1 MRKIFLLLTFLIT
14 NFTFSQSPAEDLGKS
29 LYNLINRKDNS
40 SKNFYK
46 EIVNKTVVINSSS
59 NARFS
64 GGKTRSGIKI
74 NLPVGTIKWVYRITL
89 LSAKS
94 YYSYPYEQT
103 LFNLMSNNQKY
114 IVNNQTNYGVDFY
127 IVDDFDISNFLQT
140 GNDNFKYYKNN
151 SKLNTTGFVGVC
163 DILTDNLW
171 IGIKNPNITE
181 GLKAI
186 VEVVAFGNFN

>member
-1 MRKIFLLLTFLIT
+1 MRKLFWLIILLIT
-14 NFTFSQSPAEDLGKS
+14 NYSYSQSPAEDLGKS
-29 LYNLINRKDNS
+29 LYELINRKDNT

-46 EIVNKTVVINSSS
+46 EIANETVVINSSS

-103 LFNLMSNNQKY
+103 LFNLMSNKQKY

-163 DILTDNLW
+163 DLLTDNLW

-186 VEVVAFGNFN
+186 VEVVAFGDFN